1 MDILEEENK
10 KARVLV
16 QNELKVKERKTNQ
29 VRNRVELVIVFHR
42 DLK

>member
-16 QNELKVKERKTNQ
+16 QNELKVKDRKTNQ